1 MNERNISS
9 LGIDISKGYLDI
21 HHLPTQITNR
31 YPNNVEGV
39 EALIQWI
46 KTHSASYIVFEAS
59 GGYERILKKL
69 LDANHLPYSMVN
81 AGRIRHFAKAKGL
94 LAKTDSIDS
103 RVLADYGLTINP
115 APSLKSSSS
124 LQELRE
130 WLKYRRQVIDA
141 LCLNHQYLEHKP
153 PQDIEI
159 LIQQTIKTLE
169 AQKELIDN
177 KIQLHIKQSR
187 DLEAKKNCLVQEKGI
202 GHLTAAILIAELPE
216 LGIFSHQQISALVGV
231 APYNQDSGHL
241 KGPRFIKGG
250 RKLVRSTLYMATLSA
265 IRANSKIRTFYLRLR
280 ANGKKA
286 KVAVTACIHKFLIIL
301 NAIMRNAYKQN
312 LISQ

>member
-1 MNERNISS
+1 M
-9 LGIDISKGYLDI
+9 
-21 HHLPTQITNR
+21 
-31 YPNNVEGV
+31 
-39 EALIQWI
+39 
-46 KTHSASYIVFEAS
+46 
-59 GGYERILKKL
+59 
-69 LDANHLPYSMVN
+69 
-81 AGRIRHFAKAKGL
+81 
-94 LAKTDSIDS
+94 
-103 RVLADYGLTINP
+103 
-115 APSLKSSSS
+115 
-124 LQELRE
+124 
-130 WLKYRRQVIDA
+130 KYRRQVIDA

-177 KIQLHIKQSR
+177 KIQLYIKQSR

-286 KVAVTACIHKFLIIL
+286 KVTVTACIHKFLIIL
-301 NAIMRNAYKQN
+301 NTIMRNAYKQN